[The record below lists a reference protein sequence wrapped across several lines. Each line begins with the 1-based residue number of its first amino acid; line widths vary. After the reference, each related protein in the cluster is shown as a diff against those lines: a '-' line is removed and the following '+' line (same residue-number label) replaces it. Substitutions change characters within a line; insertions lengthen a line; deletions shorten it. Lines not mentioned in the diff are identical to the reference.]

1 MGARYTFDELL
12 RLRESPLV
20 IKPSG
25 LPPAEQWMGPLQ
37 DSTHQANRRPQ
48 HISRNSANPEDII
61 LGPPKTSFMSSTA
74 RRNDNKGL
82 DTDHSLRDADSR
94 DRFNFRNK
102 TGDGETDRLRD
113 GRNNM
118 LRPKR
123 ADGDQDSDGWST
135 VKPRKSFG
143 TEGAERF
150 NGRMGVDRHRDDR
163 RFKDRE
169 DRDTKDR
176 PTRGFENFSREAR
189 EKDVDHDLNKDSRRN
204 GAGRGRN
211 ESWFRGDND
220 GPTPAPRDRNSNG
233 EKFGNRGWR
242 EKNNDEQ
249 DRGNRN
255 DRADRRWDRNDR
267 HEPEPAWMDEPA
279 DEKNQAH
286 TQEDFQKWKEA
297 QQSKD
302 RAGKTPAEEA
312 PPFESSGGVSGL
324 DKPKFETP
332 LAIDTGPDKFFGMW
346 ATPKDENGPDSAIES
361 KREGSFFPVKA
372 KNTGK
377 ASRFTS
383 FFTPA
388 QEDLPRRQTEP
399 PPSMPVAPAGGLAA
413 LFQNGGQGSGDP
425 SEKEAFQQL
434 LQKLQRQTVSSSGS
448 TPPANIL
455 QQPKPPAPEKKQ
467 TQPTPPPEQFQ
478 QYRHERQEVA
488 RPSAS
493 TRNSQQALQDLL
505 SQRQVSGSQ
514 PTIKPEQM
522 LQELVGQRQHALSQ
536 ASVRPDQPQNRS
548 NTDFLMNLMKG
559 QPEPQ
564 RSEQILL
571 RMPGS
576 KPVDRQMDRQM
587 QHQQM
592 MEREQ
597 EMQREAAAR
606 ERSAS
611 QRQARPPP
619 GFFDESFQQRGP
631 PSQHER
637 PPQPTQILQRPPPPG
652 LDQMQ
657 PGWAPP
663 VQQLR
668 QQQQHI
674 APPPG
679 LAARG
684 MPQQMFPP
692 GFPGMGNFPPPEVM
706 AGPRG
711 MPSFFQGPPPGFMPP
726 GFQGPE
732 GMAFGGPFDGRGP
745 PPNGSYRRQ

>member
-1 MGARYTFDELL
+1 
-12 RLRESPLV
+12 
-20 IKPSG
+20 
-25 LPPAEQWMGPLQ
+25 
-37 DSTHQANRRPQ
+37 
-48 HISRNSANPEDII
+48 
-61 LGPPKTSFMSSTA
+61 MSSTA
-74 RRNDNKGL
+74 RRNDNKNL
-82 DTDHSLRDADSR
+82 DTDRPPLRETDSR

-102 TGDGETDRLRD
+102 VGDGENDRMRD
-113 GRNNM
+113 GRNNT

-123 ADGDQDSDGWST
+123 AEGEQDSDGWST

-169 DRDTKDR
+169 DRDVKDR
-176 PTRGFENFSREAR
+176 PRGFENYSREAR
-189 EKDVDHDLNKDSRRN
+189 EKDADHDQDKDNRRN
-204 GAGRGRN
+204 GVGRGRN

-220 GPTPAPRDRNSNG
+220 GPVPVPRERNSNG
-233 EKFGNRGWR
+233 DRFANRGWR
-242 EKNNDEQ
+242 EKNNDDQ

-255 DRADRRWDRNDR
+255 DRGDRRWDRDRNDR
-267 HEPEPAWMDEPA
+267 NEPEPAWMDEPA
-279 DEKNQAH
+279 DEKSQAH
-286 TQEDFQKWKEA
+286 TQEDFQKWKEE
-297 QQSKD
+297 QQNKD
-302 RAGKTPAEEA
+302 RGGKTPAEEVPKA
-312 PPFESSGGVSGL
+312 ESGGGFFGL
-324 DKPKFETP
+324 DKPKFEPP

-346 ATPKDENGPDSAIES
+346 ATPKDENGPESAVEP
-361 KREGSFFPVKA
+361 KNEGVAKA
-372 KNTGK
+372 KTTGK

-388 QEDLPRRQTEP
+388 QEDLRTQTEP
-399 PPSMPVAPAGGLAA
+399 PPSMPAHPPSGFGA
-413 LFQNGGQGSGDP
+413 LFQNSGQGSGDA

-434 LQKLQRQTVSSSGS
+434 LQKLQRQTVTGSGS
-448 TPPANIL
+448 TPPGNVT
-455 QQPKPPAPEKKQ
+455 QQPKPPALEKQ
-467 TQPTPPPEQFQ
+467 QSQPNPASEQFQ
-478 QYRHERQEVA
+478 QYIPERQEEQ
-488 RPSAS
+488 RPPTS

-505 SQRQVSGSQ
+505 SQRQVAGSQ
-514 PTIKPEQM
+514 PTIRPEQM
-522 LQELVGQRQHALSQ
+522 LQELVGQRQNALSQ
-536 ASVRPDQPQNRS
+536 SSVRPDQPQNRN

-564 RSEQILL
+564 RTEQIML
-571 RMPGS
+571 RMPGT
-576 KPVDRQMDRQM
+576 KPIDRQMDRQF
-587 QHQQM
+587 QQQQM

-619 GFFDESFQQRGP
+619 GFFDEAFQQRGP
-631 PSQHER
+631 PPQHDR

-663 VQQLR
+663 SQLPPPQQLR
-668 QQQQHI
+668 QPQQHI

-679 LAARG
+679 LAGRG
-684 MPQQMFPP
+684 MPPMPQQMFPP
-692 GFPGMGNFPPPEVM
+692 GFPGMGNFPPPDVM

-711 MPSFFQGPPPGFMPP
+711 MPPPGFFQGPPPGFMPP

-745 PPNGSYRRQ
+745 PPNGPFRRQ